1 MCRIVSVCSFSVGK
15 KPLSRRSAW
24 HAEAHSGSDAAFC
37 LVVTLT
43 CIGSC
48 AQLEL
53 ILTAATLCIAIV
65 GVISGLFGMNLHNT
79 HEDSYLTF
87 VLVSSFPTHDLSR
100 DAAQGYMVSFS
111 IVTRGLRSGKVPA
124 SSAIL
129 PGSLC

>member
-1 MCRIVSVCSFSVGK
+1 MSVCSFSVGE
-15 KPLSRRSAW
+15 KPLSRCSAW
-24 HAEAHSGSDAAFC
+24 HVEAHSGSDAAFR

-48 AQLEL
+48 VQLEL

-87 VLVSSFPTHDLSR
+87 VLVSSFPNCLPLIICLEMQHKATWSLS
-100 DAAQGYMVSFS
+100 QS
-111 IVTRGLRSGKVPA
+111 
-124 SSAIL
+124 
-129 PGSLC
+129 